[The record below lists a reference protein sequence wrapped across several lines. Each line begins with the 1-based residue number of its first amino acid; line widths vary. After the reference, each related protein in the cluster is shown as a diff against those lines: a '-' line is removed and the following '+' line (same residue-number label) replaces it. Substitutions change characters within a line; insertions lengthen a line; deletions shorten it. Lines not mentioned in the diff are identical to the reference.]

1 MVRVH
6 QVSIPKKTHHQM
18 GFFLELRLEHAT
30 KRGVRM
36 DSKPFAPVEQMAG
49 SDRRD
54 GLRG

>member
-1 MVRVH
+1 
-6 QVSIPKKTHHQM
+6 M